1 MAYDV
6 MEVEIIFEELEE
18 RTQKSLN
25 QLNYEYNMMR
35 AGRAN
40 VHILD
45 GITVEYY
52 GTPTPLNQ
60 VANITVPEARM
71 IMITVWDTSAM
82 KAVEKAIIDANIGI
96 TPNND
101 GKNIRLIFPEPT
113 EERRRAL
120 VKDVKTLAEK
130 CKVAVRNIRRDAISE
145 LKNLEKNKVISEDF
159 AKQYEEDADKKI
171 NARIAEIDKTA
182 QAKEAEIL
190 KI

>member
-1 MAYDV
+1 MSYDT
-6 MEVEIIFEELEE
+6 MEVLEILDTYETALK
-18 RTQKSLN
+18 KSVDGYKAHILN
-25 QLNYEYNMMR
+25 IR

-40 VHILD
+40 PHILD
-45 GITVEYY
+45 KVMVDYY

-60 VANITVPEARM
+60 VANITIPEARM
-71 IMITVWDTSAM
+71 IMITVWDTSIM
-82 KAVEKAIIDANIGI
+82 KTVEKAIIDANIGI

-101 GKNIRLIFPEPT
+101 GQNIRLIFPEPT
-113 EERRRAL
+113 EERRRSL

-130 CKVAVRNIRRDAISE
+130 CKVAIRNIRRDAIAEVKS
-145 LKNLEKNKVISEDF
+145 LEKNKVISEDF
-159 AKQYEEDADKKI
+159 EKQYEEEVDKKI

>member
-1 MAYDV
+1 MAYDI
-6 MEVEIIFEELEE
+6 MEVELIFEELDDK
-18 RTQKSLN
+18 TQKSVN
-25 QLNYEYNMMR
+25 QLQTEYNLMR

-45 GITVEYY
+45 SITVDYY
-52 GTPTPLNQ
+52 GVGTPLNQ

-71 IMITVWDTSAM
+71 IMITVWDGSLI
-82 KAVEKAIIDANIGI
+82 KKVEKAIIDANIGI

-120 VKDVKTLAEK
+120 VKDVKNFAEK
-130 CKVAVRNIRRDAISE
+130 TKVAVRNIRRDAMTE
-145 LKNLEKNKVISEDF
+145 LKSLEKNKIISEDQQKNF
-159 AKQYEEDADKKI
+159 EEDVEKKV
-171 NARIAEIDKTA
+171 NAKITEIDKIA
-182 QAKEAEIL
+182 QAKETEIL